1 MVFKPSSY
9 ENKGNWKKGHISEE
23 KFRNFMNDHVDFIV
37 GDNTP
42 VDLKGDKNTD
52 AVWLEIKNVWGGK
65 GSLFGKAKYIVIEY
79 LDINTYIFYDRLELV
94 KYIKRFKDVCK
105 HKSDY
110 HCLYTRKGNKDQ
122 IVKVKEIDIRPHEKH
137 RFQYNI

>member
-23 KFRNFMNDHVDFIV
+23 KFRNFMNEIGVGAEKTSERIDKYDHVDFIV
-37 GDNTP
+37 GENTP

-94 KYIKRFKDVCK
+94 KYIKRFKDVCNFRT
-105 HKSDY
+105 
-110 HCLYTRKGNKDQ
+110 L
-122 IVKVKEIDIRPHEKH
+122 
-137 RFQYNI
+137 